1 MVVVISRFRV
11 ANGMEAEVERAFRER
26 PRAVENAPGFL
37 WLEVCVDASDP
48 AVFYLITRWTDLD
61 AFERWHGSPEHR
73 TSHELIP
80 KGLKLDAT
88 WTQVDRL
95 VRIDGTTGPPLTEA
109 VADATLLVGAYATG
123 STEMHVFVLDRDGVI
138 RACNPAARDHLE
150 HGGTL
155 EGKSLLDYMP
165 EPDAARLK
173 ALLAGERRPDGPVQL
188 NFAALNRVPFTL
200 ECWIE
205 VQPDR
210 ATVLGQPTFKRDQQM
225 QNELMAI
232 NQELA
237 VLSRDRSRELRDE
250 RYEREA
256 AEKLNRE
263 RNAFLRILAHE
274 LRQPIGSAL
283 AGLGVLR
290 KMHPDPSLERPRVLV
305 ERQLQQITRLV
316 DDLADTAR
324 LASGDIELRREALD
338 LTRQLQDIAQG
349 WAAIA
354 EQQHKHFHL
363 ELPDTEMLLRADPD
377 RLQQVFSNVVGNAF
391 KYTPP
396 GATIRLAATV
406 EGDAGVIAVTDEGEG
421 IPPDRLAHV
430 FDLFQRATSTGS
442 GLGVGLAVVKAL
454 VMAHDGTV
462 TAASA
467 GLGQGT
473 TITIRLPL
481 ISKT

>member
-1 MVVVISRFRV
+1 
-11 ANGMEAEVERAFRER
+11 MEAEVERAFRER
-26 PRAVENAPGFL
+26 PRAVEDAPGFL
-37 WLEVCVDASDP
+37 WLEVCVDTADP

-61 AFERWHGSPEHR
+61 AFERWHGSPDHR
-73 TSHELIP
+73 KSHELIP
-80 KGLKLDAT
+80 RGLKLDAT
-88 WTQVDRL
+88 WTQVVRL

-109 VADATLLVGAYATG
+109 VADATLLLGVYAAG
-123 STEMHVFVLDRDGVI
+123 STEMHLLVLDRDGVI
-138 RACNPAARDHLE
+138 RACNPAACHHLE
-150 HGGTL
+150 PGGTL

-173 ALLAGERRPDGPVQL
+173 GLLAGERRPDSPVQL

-200 ECWIE
+200 ECWID

-210 ATVLGQPTFKRDQQM
+210 ATVLGQPTFRRDQQM

-237 VLSRDRSRELRDE
+237 VLSRERTRELRDE
-250 RYEREA
+250 RYERQA

-283 AGLGVLR
+283 AAMGVLR
-290 KMHPDPSLERPRVLV
+290 KLNPDSALERPRALV
-305 ERQLQQITRLV
+305 ERQLLQITRLV

-324 LASGDIELRREALD
+324 LASGEIELRCQALD
-338 LTRQLQDIAQG
+338 LTRQLQDIAQA
-349 WAAIA
+349 WRAIA
-354 EQQHKHFHL
+354 EQQHKQFRS
-363 ELPDTEMLLRADPD
+363 ELPDTEMLLRGDPD
-377 RLQQVFSNVVGNAF
+377 RLQQVFSNVLGNAF

-396 GATIRLAATV
+396 GATITLATTIEDGTA
-406 EGDAGVIAVTDEGEG
+406 VIAVADEGEG
-421 IPPDRLAHV
+421 IAPDRLANI
-430 FDLFQRATSTGS
+430 FSLFQRATNTGS

-454 VMAHDGTV
+454 VMAHDGSV

-467 GLGQGT
+467 GLGQGA

-481 ISKT
+481 MRG

>member
-1 MVVVISRFRV
+1 
-11 ANGMEAEVERAFRER
+11 
-26 PRAVENAPGFL
+26 
-37 WLEVCVDASDP
+37 
-48 AVFYLITRWTDLD
+48 LD

-73 TSHELIP
+73 ESHELIP
-80 KGLKLDAT
+80 RGLKLDAT
-88 WTQVDRL
+88 WTQLDRL

-123 STEMHVFVLDRDGVI
+123 STEMHLFVLDRDGVI

-150 HGGTL
+150 QGGTL
-155 EGKSLLDYMP
+155 NGKSLLDYMP

-173 ALLAGERRPDGPVQL
+173 GLLAGDRRPDLPVQL

-200 ECWIE
+200 ECWID

-210 ATVLGQPTFKRDQQM
+210 ATVLGQPSFRRDQQM

-237 VLSRDRSRELRDE
+237 VLSRQRSRELRDE

-283 AGLGVLR
+283 AAMGVLR
-290 KMHPDPSLERPRVLV
+290 RMHADPALERPRALV

-338 LTRQLQDIAQG
+338 LTRQLQDIGQP
-349 WAAIA
+349 WTAIA
-354 EQQHKHFHL
+354 EQQHKHFRL
-363 ELPDTEMLLRADPD
+363 KLPDTEMPLRGDED
-377 RLQQVFSNVVGNAF
+377 RLQQVFSNVLSNAF

-396 GATIRLAATV
+396 GATITLGATV
-406 EGDAGVIAVTDEGEG
+406 DGDTAVIAVEDEGEG
-421 IPPDRLAHV
+421 ILPERLAHI
-430 FDLFQRATSTGS
+430 FDLFQRATNTGS
-442 GLGVGLAVVKAL
+442 GLGVGLAVVRAL

-462 TAASA
+462 VAASA

-481 ISKT
+481 ITRT